1 MQIVFSYVFAFS
13 VLKYKRKSAEYTEC
27 LQHLYFNIVQCI
39 QRAKSTG
46 FIKNHWELLQNKIVI
61 VSFMDAHNCVSFKMI
76 KYL

>member
-46 FIKNHWELLQNKIVI
+46 FIKNH
-61 VSFMDAHNCVSFKMI
+61 
-76 KYL
+76 